1 MVAQNTLKNSS
12 TSRHKSNYD
21 FCRQSKK
28 SKINSQP
35 NLSFSYKTCGCL
47 TPLHQKRKWSQV
59 KYSRLSFYW
68 RPIGPIGRHFE
79 QVVEKSYIREVQ
91 SLIHEEMCRSSI
103 ILSERF
109 AKVTTFEPTHSRFKM
124 ILFLPP
130 PWQLTQN

>member
-35 NLSFSYKTCGCL
+35 SLSFSYKTCGCL

-59 KYSRLSFYW
+59 KYSIGDQLGQLADILSRLSRKVTF
-68 RPIGPIGRHFE
+68 
-79 QVVEKSYIREVQ
+79 
-91 SLIHEEMCRSSI
+91 
-103 ILSERF
+103 ERF
-109 AKVTTFEPTHSRFKM
+109 RA
-124 ILFLPP
+124 
-130 PWQLTQN
+130 